1 MIKGVN
7 RKIIEV
13 NRTDSIYFEKAV
25 FYLRPEVREL
35 PTEISRAEA
44 EKYISQ
50 IIPEVR
56 RKKRFPAKIAIP
68 LTLVAVGII
77 ILKFIIIS

>member
-44 EKYISQ
+44 EKYIAQ
-50 IIPEVR
+50 LMPEVQ
-56 RKKRFPAKIAIP
+56 RKKKFPVKIVIP
-68 LTLVAVGII
+68 LTLVAVGFI
-77 ILKFIIIS
+77 ILQFIIIN

>member
-50 IIPEVR
+50 IIPEVS
-56 RKKRFPAKIAIP
+56 RKKKFSGRMIIP
-68 LTLVAVGII
+68 LTVIAVAII
-77 ILKFIIIS
+77 VFLI

>member
-7 RKIIEV
+7 KKIIEV
-13 NRTDSIYFEKAV
+13 NHTDSIYFEKAV

-44 EKYISQ
+44 KKYISR
-50 IIPEVR
+50 ISPEIR
-56 RKKRFPAKIAIP
+56 RKKRFSVKIIIP
-68 LTLVAVGII
+68 VIALVAAGII
-77 ILKFIIIS
+77 LLI

>member
-35 PTEISRAEA
+35 PMEVSRAEA

-50 IIPEVR
+50 IIPELRR
-56 RKKRFPAKIAIP
+56 RKRFSVKMIIP
-68 LTLVAVGII
+68 VAVIATAVAVFMI
-77 ILKFIIIS
+77 HIL

>member
-13 NRTDSIYFEKAV
+13 NNTDSIYFEKAV
-25 FYLRPEVREL
+25 FWLRPEVREL
-35 PTEISRAEA
+35 PAEISRAEA
-44 EKYISQ
+44 EKYISR

-56 RKKRFPAKIAIP
+56 RKKKFSGKIII
-68 LTLVAVGII
+68 VFAVIVSGII
-77 ILKFIIIS
+77 IFLI

>member
-7 RKIIEV
+7 KKIIEV

-35 PTEISRAEA
+35 PVEISRAEA
-44 EKYISQ
+44 EKYISR

-56 RKKRFPAKIAIP
+56 RKKRFSGKIIIP
-68 LTLVAVGII
+68 VIALVIAGII
-77 ILKFIIIS
+77 FLI

>member
-35 PTEISRAEA
+35 PMEVSRAEA

-50 IIPEVR
+50 IIPELRR
-56 RKKRFPAKIAIP
+56 RKKFSVKMIIP
-68 LTLVAVGII
+68 VAVIATAVAVFMI
-77 ILKFIIIS
+77 HIL

>member
-35 PTEISRAEA
+35 PMEVSRAEA

-50 IIPEVR
+50 IIPELRR
-56 RKKRFPAKIAIP
+56 RKRFSVKMIIPFAVIAIA
-68 LTLVAVGII
+68 VAVFMIH
-77 ILKFIIIS
+77 IL

>member
-56 RKKRFPAKIAIP
+56 RKKKFSGRMIIP
-68 LTLVAVGII
+68 LTVIAVAII
-77 ILKFIIIS
+77 VFLI

>member
-35 PTEISRAEA
+35 PTEVSRAEA
-44 EKYISQ
+44 EKYISRL
-50 IIPEVR
+50 IPELR
-56 RKKRFPAKIAIP
+56 RKKRFSGK
-68 LTLVAVGII
+68 II
-77 ILKFIIIS
+77 IPCITALVLTGVIIFLI

>member
-13 NRTDSIYFEKAV
+13 NRTDSIYFEKAI

-50 IIPEVR
+50 LIPEIR
-56 RKKRFPAKIAIP
+56 RKKRFPIKIIIP
-68 LTLVAVGII
+68 VAVVAVGII
-77 ILKFIIIS
+77 LFLI

>member
-13 NRTDSIYFEKAV
+13 NSTDSIYFEKAI

-35 PTEISRAEA
+35 PAEVSRAEA
-44 EKYISQ
+44 EKYIR
-50 IIPEVR
+50 IIPEIQ
-56 RKKRFPAKIAIP
+56 RKKKVSGKIILFLMVIA
-68 LTLVAVGII
+68 GII
-77 ILKFIIIS
+77 LFFI